1 MRHVTTSKIGSI
13 RLKIFLLGTNITTGG
28 AQKVLLDLAKWF
40 FNQGIDVTAAFFYD
54 RDNLYE
60 EWKSQNSF
68 PIICLDAWSNSDNKI
83 QRFARLAKGWFKLL
97 KNLKHGE
104 YSGILTFTH
113 DSNLLGLPAAWLAG
127 VPIRYGSHHVRYP
140 SLSKFRILLHRLIIN
155 SRIATGLIAVSGF
168 TKEQAVEEGVSDNKI
183 KIIYNGID
191 PQLFSQ
197 KCTNESQ
204 PISDKDKFIIL
215 SVGRLV
221 EQKGHAYLI
230 DSASKVLE
238 TFPNATF
245 YLAGD
250 GPLFNP
256 YKSKINDLGLSGRF
270 VLLGNRDDIPKLLAD
285 SDLFVFPSLYEGLPI
300 SLLEALASGVPVIC
314 SAIPAVSDI
323 ICDGQNGKLVPV
335 RDSKALAKGII
346 EVLCSETLRTKF
358 SINGRK
364 LVEERFS
371 ISNMGYN
378 YKKLFEENFIN
389 ASQK

>member
-68 PIICLDAWSNSDNKI
+68 PIICFNAWSNSDNI
-83 QRFARLAKGWFKLL
+83 FQRFARLFKGWFELL
-97 KNLKHGE
+97 RNLKYEE

-127 VPIRYGSHHVRYP
+127 VPVRYGSHHVRYP

-168 TKEQAVEEGVSDNKI
+168 TKEQALEEGISDNKI

-197 KCTNESQ
+197 KFTCESQ

-230 DSASKVLE
+230 DSALKVLE
-238 TFPNATF
+238 TFPNAIF

-250 GPLFNP
+250 GPLFNT
-256 YKSKINDLGLSGRF
+256 YKSKINDLGLSGKF
-270 VLLGNRDDIPKLLAD
+270 VLLGNRNDIPKLLAE

-314 SAIPAVSDI
+314 SAIPAVSDF

-335 RDSKALAKGII
+335 CDSKALATGII
-346 EVLCSETLRTKF
+346 ELLIDEPLRTMF
-358 SINGRK
+358 SLNGRK
-364 LVEERFS
+364 LIEDTFS

-378 YKKLFEENFIN
+378 YKKLFE
-389 ASQK
+389 